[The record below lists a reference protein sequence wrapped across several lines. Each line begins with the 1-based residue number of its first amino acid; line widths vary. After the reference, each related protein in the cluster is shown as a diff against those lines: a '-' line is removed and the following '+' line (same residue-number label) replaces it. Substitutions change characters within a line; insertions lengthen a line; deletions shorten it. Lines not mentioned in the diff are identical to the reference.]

1 MDKKATSIILMI
13 FEVLVV
19 ITVIFM
25 TLQVAMGYAKSDTV
39 IKVNAAND
47 LMLMINVLVG
57 VPGDAVVE
65 FPGDLSNY
73 IISLDVG
80 SVAVFKEGEPT
91 IKYAIRTFYLPEKH
105 TAEGTVENVRIVCLK
120 KDGYV
125 IILKE
130 CGESESISRGV
141 PVELGAPDVN
151 GIYTYD
157 AGIHATPLY
166 YKYNKDRKEWR
177 WSPDEDNWMPTTT
190 IIVNAG
196 EYSGEKPVEEN
207 IKIIQ
212 YLQKNNPNPFP
223 KAENE
228 DED

>member
-25 TLQVAMGYAKSDTV
+25 TMQVAMGYAKSDTV

-47 LMLMINVLVG
+47 LAMMVNVLIG
-57 VPGDAVVE
+57 VPGDAIVE
-65 FPGDLSNY
+65 FPGDLSKY
-73 IISLDVG
+73 IISLDIG
-80 SVAVFKEGEPT
+80 SVAVLKEGEPS
-91 IKYAIRTFYLPEKH
+91 IKHAIRTFYLPEKH
-105 TAEGTVENVRIVCLK
+105 TAEGTVENVRNVCLK

-130 CGESESISRGV
+130 CNEGESVSRNV
-141 PVELGAPDVN
+141 PTELGTPDIDGV
-151 GIYTYD
+151 YSYD
-157 AGIHATPLY
+157 AGILATPLY
-166 YKYNKDRKEWR
+166 YRYKKDEQRWEWSADKEY
-177 WSPDEDNWMPTTT
+177 WMPTST

-196 EYSGEKPVEEN
+196 EYSGDKPVEKN

-212 YLQKNNPNPFP
+212 YLQKNNPDPFP
-223 KAENE
+223 KNENGTE
-228 DED
+228 S